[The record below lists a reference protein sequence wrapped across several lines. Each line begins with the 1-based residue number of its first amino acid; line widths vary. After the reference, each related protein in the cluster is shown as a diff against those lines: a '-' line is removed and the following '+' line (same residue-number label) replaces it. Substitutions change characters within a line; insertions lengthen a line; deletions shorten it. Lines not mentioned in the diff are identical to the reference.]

1 MVIKSK
7 IKKLNGKY
15 NIIGKNLKKYRELK
29 GYSLR
34 QLSEKL
40 ELLGLII
47 YYTDI
52 YKIEQ
57 RK

>member
-1 MVIKSK
+1 MVIKLK

>member
-1 MVIKSK
+1 MIKLK

>member
-1 MVIKSK
+1 MIKSK